1 MLRYRTNTGCQN
13 ADVGGIDLDVDAQL
27 WALHKSAA
35 EAAVAAGVMNMLFQ
49 LIVLLPMMLKLL
61 LMLLLLYML

>member
-1 MLRYRTNTGCQN
+1 MPMPDPVLYRNKGTQCGTEMLRYRTNTGCQN

-35 EAAVAAGVMNMLFQ
+35 EAAVAAGVMHMQF
-49 LIVLLPMMLKLL
+49 
-61 LMLLLLYML
+61 